1 MKKAFLFLICVALAV
16 SNTGCASSPNR
27 TAEGA
32 VIGGAVGAGAGA
44 IIGHQSGET
53 GEGAAL
59 GGLVGALAGSL
70 VGSQVQKQP
79 AAVSQ
84 ANPPGQVSAANP
96 NQMSIQ
102 QIVDLSKQG
111 VHEDVIVDKIRLTNS
126 RFTLSA
132 DDLNYLKNQGVSQK
146 VINSMLGL

>member
-1 MKKAFLFLICVALAV
+1 MEKAFLLLVCLALVASSA
-16 SNTGCASSPNR
+16 GCASSPNR

-70 VGSQVQKQP
+70 LGSQVQKQP
-79 AAVSQ
+79 APASQ
-84 ANPPGQVSAANP
+84 ANPTGPASAVNP

-102 QIVDLSKQG
+102 QVVDLSKQG
-111 VHEDVIVDKIRLTNS
+111 VHEDVIVDKIHLTNS

-132 DDLNYLKNQGVSQK
+132 DDVNYLKSQGVSQK
-146 VINSMLGL
+146 VISVMQGL